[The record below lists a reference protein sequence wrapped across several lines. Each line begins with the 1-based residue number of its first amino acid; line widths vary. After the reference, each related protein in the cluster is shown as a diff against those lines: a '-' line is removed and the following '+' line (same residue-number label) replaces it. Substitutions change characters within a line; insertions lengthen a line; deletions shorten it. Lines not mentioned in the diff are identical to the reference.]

1 MLIFYDVEVK
11 KSFDLS
17 DIERKGMTDRIPPS
31 RLWKGQDFM
40 LRLLLFGRQVYLK
53 YSMDEMSVYAA
64 QASFFIIMAAFPFFM
79 VLLALI
85 QVAPMIHEADLL
97 RFLLPAIPGRFQ
109 GLLIYL
115 LDSLHSDSPA
125 ALISVTALA
134 AVWSAAKGM
143 LGIEKGLNRVFGVTS
158 PRNYILRRALC
169 SVYTLAFSL
178 MCVTSLALLV
188 FGSFLQEML
197 LKWFPAL
204 SYLSGMISLGRGLVM
219 FIMLMIFFT
228 AIYTALPHRRLSICG
243 QIPGAMFSA
252 AGWALTSL
260 AFSVYFRYFG
270 TYAVTYGSLT
280 AVILFMLWLYVSICI
295 LFVGAEINWFLLFYK
310 EKIMSIKENG
320 LPPRPRSADDC
331 ILSRRG
337 NQLSGPCESPQAFC
351 TPLRDHRAART
362 PHPSHTSC
370 CIRDR
375 V

>member
-1 MLIFYDVEVK
+1 
-11 KSFDLS
+11 
-17 DIERKGMTDRIPPS
+17 
-31 RLWKGQDFM
+31 
-40 LRLLLFGRQVYLK
+40 
-53 YSMDEMSVYAA
+53 
-64 QASFFIIMAAFPFFM
+64 M

-219 FIMLMIFFT
+219 FIMLMIFSPPSTRHFRT
-228 AIYTALPHRRLSICG
+228 GGSR
-243 QIPGAMFSA
+243 SA
-252 AGWALTSL
+252 ARSREPCFPPPDGHSLPWHFPFTS
-260 AFSVYFRYFG
+260 G
-270 TYAVTYGSLT
+270 
-280 AVILFMLWLYVSICI
+280 I
-295 LFVGAEINWFLLFYK
+295 
-310 EKIMSIKENG
+310 
-320 LPPRPRSADDC
+320 SAHT
-331 ILSRRG
+331 LSRT
-337 NQLSGPCESPQAFC
+337 E
-351 TPLRDHRAART
+351 
-362 PHPSHTSC
+362 
-370 CIRDR
+370 

>member
-31 RLWKGQDFM
+31 RLWKGQDLM

-178 MCVTSLALLV
+178 MCDEPCAPRIRKLPAGDAVKMVPGPVLSLRDDLPGTRTCDVYHADDLFHRHLHGTSAPEALDLRPDPGSHVFRRRMGTHFPGIFRLLPVFRHIRCHVRKFDCGDPFYAVALCLDLHPVCGGGDQLV
-188 FGSFLQEML
+188 F
-197 LKWFPAL
+197 
-204 SYLSGMISLGRGLVM
+204 
-219 FIMLMIFFT
+219 
-228 AIYTALPHRRLSICG
+228 
-243 QIPGAMFSA
+243 
-252 AGWALTSL
+252 
-260 AFSVYFRYFG
+260 
-270 TYAVTYGSLT
+270 AVL
-280 AVILFMLWLYVSICI
+280 
-295 LFVGAEINWFLLFYK
+295 
-310 EKIMSIKENG
+310 
-320 LPPRPRSADDC
+320 
-331 ILSRRG
+331 
-337 NQLSGPCESPQAFC
+337 
-351 TPLRDHRAART
+351 
-362 PHPSHTSC
+362 
-370 CIRDR
+370 
-375 V
+375 